1 MIQIKLTAPKSASQ
15 VTDAEFDLNQW
26 FTVQCVVASS
36 LDERETGYES
46 KNLPLT
52 REPLSF
58 QLLSAKF
65 LS

>member
-15 VTDAEFDLNQW
+15 VTDAESDRDQW
-26 FTVQCVVASS
+26 STVQSVVASR
-36 LDERETGYES
+36 LDERETGES
-46 KNLPLT
+46 KNLPLA